1 VEDRQSVRANLGF
14 SPTQNWSLN
23 WRTTFDIERSDF
35 VDHTI
40 SLRRDLH
47 RWSATFEFWQSAN
60 GNFVFNF
67 RVNHNDLRDI
77 KFDYRQ
83 ETRG

>member
-1 VEDRQSVRANLGF
+1 M
-14 SPTQNWSLN
+14 T
-23 WRTTFDIERSDF
+23 WRTTYDLRGTEF
-35 VDHTI
+35 VDHTL

-47 RWSATFEFWQSAN
+47 RWSATFEFWQASN

-67 RVNHNDLRDI
+67 RINHNDLRDI

-83 ETRG
+83 ETR